1 MNDHIK
7 KINRIEND
15 NFFPLI
21 YHNQSQH
28 NNFNYIEWL
37 NKNCNKILNELTVYG
52 AILFKNFKI
61 DDILS
66 FDKFISS
73 FKLPNFPYKESL
85 SNAVRLNR
93 TERIFTA
100 NEAPC
105 DISIDL
111 HHELAQTPIY
121 PSKLFFY
128 CEKAADYGGY
138 TPICRSDILFER
150 LISTIPDFIKNCIQ
164 KGVRYT
170 HVMPPRMD
178 SQSGQGRNWK
188 STLSVSGKLEA
199 EEKLNKL
206 NYKWTWLDD
215 DYLEV
220 TTPILSS
227 VKKMK
232 DGRKV
237 FFNQII
243 AAFNGWD
250 RKNNNKNKPVCFG
263 DLSEINKKD
272 IEIANNII
280 NDIVYDIKWQNGD
293 IAMIN
298 NLFIMHGRRSFRGS
312 RSILAS
318 LIK

>member
-7 KINRIEND
+7 KIDRIEND
-15 NFFPLI
+15 SSFPLI
-21 YHNQSQH
+21 YDNQSQH

-37 NKNCNKILNELTVYG
+37 NKNYSKILNELTVYG

-61 DDILS
+61 NDILS

-128 CEKAADYGGY
+128 CEKAADFGGY

-150 LISTIPDFIKNCIQ
+150 LISTIPNFIKNCIQ

-170 HVMPPRMD
+170 HVMPPIMD

-215 DYLEV
+215 NYLEV

-263 DLSEINKKD
+263 DLSQINKKD

-280 NDIVYDIKWQNGD
+280 KDIVYDIKWQNGD

-298 NLFIMHGRRSFRGS
+298 NFFIMHGRRSFRGS